1 MIRYLGPILI
11 VVMALAL
18 AGGLAAVLVGSL
30 AARLTAG
37 ADRLTVF
44 DSVAAVGDRGPVIR
58 AALAD
63 ADSGRAIPWALM
75 AVRLEN
81 DWTGWARTNAVGL
94 ATLRGPAGLR
104 PGMYGFRTGLSE
116 LHPRLDVWGP
126 GTVWVWPAETPV
138 VWIDAAA
145 LLPAG
150 GADLPA
156 AQAQGLAA
164 RVQALAQGRR
174 AVYLVTSDAAAYV
187 PVRRGLRALGLPLGP
202 AYWVGTG
209 SELRFL
215 KDLARMWPHVDAAVL
230 CGPEALAAAA
240 RLKVPSWQVPPA
252 DVAGESSA
260 AEEAWREVRLSLAA
274 PAGGSD
280 LNGR

>member
-1 MIRYLGPILI
+1 VIRYLGPILI

-30 AARLTAG
+30 AERLTAG

-81 DWTGWARTNAVGL
+81 DWTGRARTNEVGL

-116 LHPRLDVWGP
+116 LHPRLEVWGA
-126 GTVWVWPAETPV
+126 GTVWVWPAETRV

-150 GADLPA
+150 GADLPVPA
-156 AQAQGLAA
+156 ARDLAA
-164 RVQALAQGRR
+164 HVQVLAQGRR
-174 AVYLVTSDAAAYV
+174 AVYLVASDAADYAA
-187 PVRRGLRALGLPLGP
+187 VRRRLRMLGLPLGP
-202 AYWVGTG
+202 AYWVSTG
-209 SELRFL
+209 REVRLL
-215 KDLARMWPHVDAAVL
+215 KDLAQMWPRVDGAVL
-230 CGPEALAAAA
+230 CGAEMVAAAA
-240 RLKVPSWQVPPA
+240 RLKVPTWQVPA
-252 DVAGESSA
+252 AGAVGEVIAGE
-260 AEEAWREVRLSLAA
+260 EVWRVVRLSLAA